1 MHTRHPSTQFHMLN
15 TLISTS
21 DVTVPRI
28 QTFDSVIT
36 SSRLSLKRPLRI
48 LNRFRFTNLI
58 IEPITSI
65 FLKIKNSRKY
75 IYLIKKFN
83 DSINDPLITF
93 ETFVHPGTEW
103 LGIEFNIVA
112 LRKFSTS
119 LHKFPQIWGRASR
132 IFKRDPP
139 PFYRRGEGGR
149 IYQLRNSRVD
159 DTNSWR
165 LHDTWCMCTVCEW
178 LTRTWIGCSNLVY
191 EKSIEA
197 GSSCCWQQAV

>member
-75 IYLIKKFN
+75 IYVKNLMTPQMIIAN
-83 DSINDPLITF
+83 HLWNIRSSW
-93 ETFVHPGTEW
+93 EW

-119 LHKFPQIWGRASR
+119 LHKFPQIWDRASR

-139 PFYRRGEGGR
+139 PFYRGGEGGR